1 MRERDRPALLV
12 AALRG
17 GSAEEA
23 IRAAVDRLRIETA
36 VAAPP
41 APLEL
46 LGSFRGVTRIET
58 ATMASAGRLVPIPGG
73 GYVVHVNESD
83 SIGRQ
88 RFSAAHEICHTF
100 FDEARRTAIEHED
113 RTTGAFDVER
123 REEYL
128 CDVGA
133 AHLLLHPTWLRDLG
147 TGEQPSIERLFEI
160 ATICQAS
167 VEATARQLTTLGV
180 WACSFVFWE
189 PGYRKG
195 ERQLLG
201 RAPLPGLEPLAPP
214 PVPKL
219 RATRVYAV
227 EGSPFFPLRKS
238 VAEGSSIAAA
248 LRNEG
253 ATHAVERFDVG
264 PRPLVVDCESQYLG
278 YVNGNG
284 DVVPRVLTLMRWRTE
299 G

>member
-1 MRERDRPALLV
+1 MPQRDGPALLV

-17 GSAEEA
+17 GSAEKA
-23 IRAAVDRLRIETA
+23 IRAAVDRLRMETA
-36 VAAPP
+36 VAVPP

-46 LGSFRGVTRIET
+46 LGSFRGVTRIEV
-58 ATMASAGRLVPIPGG
+58 ATMASAGRLVPVPGG
-73 GYVVHVNESD
+73 GYVVQVNGTD

-100 FDEARRTAIEHED
+100 FDEARRAASEHED
-113 RTTGAFDVER
+113 RITGAFDMER

-133 AHLLLHPTWLRDLG
+133 AHLLLHPTWLRDLA
-147 TGEQPSIERLFEI
+147 TREQPSLERLFEI
-160 ATICQAS
+160 ATICEAS
-167 VEATARQLTTLGV
+167 AEATARQLAALGV

-195 ERQLLG
+195 ERLQLAH
-201 RAPLPGLEPLAPP
+201 APLPGLEALAPL

-219 RATRVYAV
+219 RATRVYAA

-238 VAEGSSIAAA
+238 VAEGTSIAAA

-253 ATHAVERFDVG
+253 LTHAIERFDVG
-264 PRPLVVDCESQYLG
+264 QKPLVVDCQSQYVG

-284 DVVPRVLTLMRWRTE
+284 EPVPRVLTVMRWRTE